1 MMEKELGECFIEYC
15 AIMLCTQ
22 TLCMCVRELSNMLLT
37 EKKNAK
43 QNYLW
48 CDDNKNQINGFIP

>member
-37 EKKNAK
+37 EKKM
-43 QNYLW
+43 L
-48 CDDNKNQINGFIP
+48 NKITCGVMTTKMN